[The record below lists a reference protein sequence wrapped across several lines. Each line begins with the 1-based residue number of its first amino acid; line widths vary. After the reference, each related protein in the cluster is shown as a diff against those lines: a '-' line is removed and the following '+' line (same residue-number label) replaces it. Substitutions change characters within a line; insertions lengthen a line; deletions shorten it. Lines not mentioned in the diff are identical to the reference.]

1 MTSVYCPR
9 STNLEPPFVAEIEE
23 EAEVVLAAARLP
35 WVSLVPAVD
44 REASA
49 AALLRDLRVV
59 GRHS

>member
-1 MTSVYCPR
+1 MSC
-9 STNLEPPFVAEIEE
+9 LKLAEIEV
-23 EAEVVLAAARLP
+23 EAAVVLAAAHLP
-35 WVSLVPAVD
+35 WVSLAPAVD